1 MKQSLV
7 LFVLYHSPRFAA
19 GIQSPINFALREG
32 MQLQVRTD
40 MFNSLNHTNLSGLVV
55 EITNARFG
63 QLTSTGGARTVQL
76 NARLTW

>member
-1 MKQSLV
+1 
-7 LFVLYHSPRFAA
+7 
-19 GIQSPINFALREG
+19 